1 MIVVDK
7 RFVKAFTP
15 HERLVMLDLLVD
27 ADEKGVSEFDID
39 RQAEELHM
47 NADLLA
53 AVYKKLEKDK
63 VIKVLSI
70 NHIAIVDFEGYL
82 PNSGKKRKKR
92 TEVVPKKPLAER
104 QHDFGLSLTAFI
116 DTNGGKYP
124 KEMIRAFYDY
134 WSEPNQA
141 QTKMK
146 CEMMDTWST
155 AGRLATW
162 ARKDKNFNKNQNN
175 NYGRETITDKIQR
188 SAAESIEF
196 SRKLKAQREANLGNG
211 DSEKVW

>member
-1 MIVVDK
+1 MIVIDK
-7 RFVKAFTP
+7 KFIRAFTP
-15 HERLVMLDLLVD
+15 NERLVMLDLLVD

-47 NADLLA
+47 DTDLLA
-53 AVYKKLEKDK
+53 SIYKKLEKDK
-63 VIKVLSI
+63 VIKVQDI
-70 NHIAIVDFEGYL
+70 NHVAIADYSGYL

-92 TEVVPKKPLAER
+92 TDVVPNKPLKER
-104 QHDFGLSLTAFI
+104 QHDFGVSLAQYLE
-116 DTNGGKYP
+116 KYP

-141 QTKMK
+141 QTKMR

-162 ARKDKNFNKNQNN
+162 ARKDKNFNRYDERN
-175 NYGRETITDKIQR
+175 TDVQKRQEGVAGIIAR
-188 SAAESIEF
+188 LAAEDD
-196 SRKLKAQREANLGNG
+196 ANRQA
-211 DSEKVW
+211 VWGQGAIPE

>member
-1 MIVVDK
+1 
-7 RFVKAFTP
+7 
-15 HERLVMLDLLVD
+15 MLDLLVD
-27 ADEKGVSEFDID
+27 ADEKGVSEFDVD

-47 NADLLA
+47 TADLLA
-53 AVYKKLEKDK
+53 SIYKKLEKDK
-63 VIKVLSI
+63 VIKVLDI

-92 TEVVPKKPLAER
+92 GEYAPKKPLQER
-104 QHDFGLSLTAFI
+104 QHDFGLSLTSYM
-116 DTNGGKYP
+116 DVNGGKYP

-141 QTKMK
+141 RTKMK

-162 ARKDKNFNKNQNN
+162 ARKDKNFNPNRYEQ
-175 NYGRETITDKIQR
+175 RTSDIQQR
-188 SAAESIEF
+188 AEGAARVIARLAEEES
-196 SRKLKAQREANLGNG
+196 RDN
-211 DSEKVW
+211 